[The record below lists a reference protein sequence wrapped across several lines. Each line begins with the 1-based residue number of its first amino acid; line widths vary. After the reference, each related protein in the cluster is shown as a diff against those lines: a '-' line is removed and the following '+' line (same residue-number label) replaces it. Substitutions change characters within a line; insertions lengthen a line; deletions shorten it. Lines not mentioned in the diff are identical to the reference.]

1 VLERVGTLAYRLEL
15 PVCSRIHDVFHV
27 SLLKDHKGD
36 PPAEAPTLPP
46 HDDGRV
52 LTGPE
57 KVLKAQQRR
66 GAWHILVQ
74 WAGLPTEDATWE
86 KLDEFQQHFPDV
98 QLEDEL
104 FEKAGRDVMVGIS
117 YARKRP
123 NSGPN

>member
-1 VLERVGTLAYRLEL
+1 LEL

-86 KLDEFQQHFPDV
+86 KLEEFQ
-98 QLEDEL
+98 
-104 FEKAGRDVMVGIS
+104 
-117 YARKRP
+117 
-123 NSGPN
+123 